1 MSDNVSA
8 MPMAPVDAMS
18 ADAPSGDAEPADSTA
33 KTVRS
38 AWPAGARGARA
49 ADVTGFVR
57 DWFARHEDELV
68 AFRRDLHMHPELGRQ
83 EHRTA
88 ERIAERLTAAG
99 LVPQRLTDIPGIW
112 CDIATGG
119 PGDATRTSRTG
130 SDPGGTPGEGPVV
143 MLRADMDALPLQD
156 AKDVPYASTVPGVC
170 HACGHDVHT
179 TVVLGAGLA
188 LAEYAR
194 THPLAGTV
202 RLLFQPAEE
211 TMPGGALEV
220 IDAGILK
227 PVDAALTVHCDPALD
242 VGTIGLRPGPIT
254 SAADLVEIMLAGPG
268 GHTSRPQNTVDLV
281 YAIGAL
287 ITQLPAALSRR
298 IDPRSGLALVWGQVQ
313 AGSVANAIPR
323 AGQLR
328 GTVRTLSRDT
338 WETAPELVEEL
349 AQQIAAPFGADI
361 VVDYRRGVPPVVNTT
376 DMVDVLDAAV
386 TETFGHD
393 AATTVAQSLGGED
406 FGWYLT
412 YVPGALAR
420 LGTRTPGGPTYD
432 LHQGDYAVDERA
444 IGVGVRLL
452 AGAAVESFT
461 QLAR

>member
-1 MSDNVSA
+1 MSDNVSTQ
-8 MPMAPVDAMS
+8 
-18 ADAPSGDAEPADSTA
+18 PAA
-33 KTVRS
+33 GLV
-38 AWPAGARGARA
+38 PAGLPAGNGEASSHRTGRREHA
-49 ADVTGFVR
+49 AVPRPAAPPAAQIAGFVR
-57 DWFARHEDELV
+57 EWFGRHEDELV

-88 ERIAERLTAAG
+88 DRIAARLRAAG
-99 LVPQRLTDIPGIW
+99 LRPQPLPDVPGMW
-112 CDIATGG
+112 CDIVADG
-119 PGDATRTSRTG
+119 PAGVTPASRVGDTDPARTPT
-130 SDPGGTPGEGPVV
+130 DGPVV

-156 AKDVPYASTVPGVC
+156 AKKVPYASTVPGVC

-194 THPLAGTV
+194 TRPLPGTV

-220 IDAGILK
+220 IEAGVLK
-227 PVDAALTVHCDPALD
+227 PVGAALTVHCDPALD
-242 VGTIGLRPGPIT
+242 VGTVGLRPGPIT
-254 SAADLVEIMLAGPG
+254 SAADLVEISVAGPG

-287 ITQLPAALSRR
+287 ITQLPAALGRR

-328 GTVRTLSRDT
+328 GTLRTLSRET
-338 WETAPELVEEL
+338 WEVAPDLVEAL
-349 AQQIAAPFGADI
+349 AQQIAGQYGADA
-361 VVDYRRGVPPVVNTT
+361 VVDYRRGVPPVVNSVEF
-376 DMVDVLDAAV
+376 VDAYDAAV
-386 TETFGHD
+386 TAAFGHS
-393 AATTVAQSLGGED
+393 AVATVAQSLGGEY

-412 YVPGALAR
+412 HVPGALAR
-420 LGTRTPGGPTYD
+420 LGTRTPGGPTFD
-432 LHQGDYAVDERA
+432 LHQGNYLVDEGV

-452 AGAAVESFT
+452 TGAALEAMNR
-461 QLAR
+461 L

>member
-8 MPMAPVDAMS
+8 QPATGSLQAGPS
-18 ADAPSGDAEPADSTA
+18 PSGRPVAAGVVAEPAA
-33 KTVRS
+33 GEAEPGR
-38 AWPAGARGARA
+38 PAPRGAGPARRASAPA
-49 ADVTGFVR
+49 ADIAGFVR
-57 DWFARHEDELV
+57 DWFGRHEDELV

-88 ERIAERLTAAG
+88 GRVAARLAAAG
-99 LVPQRLTDIPGIW
+99 LRPRPLPDVPGMW

-119 PGDATRTSRTG
+119 PADATD
-130 SDPGGTPGEGPVV
+130 SDGPVV

-188 LAEYAR
+188 LADYAR
-194 THPLAGTV
+194 AHPLPGAV

-211 TMPGGALEV
+211 TMPGGALEA
-220 IDAGILK
+220 IEAGVLK
-227 PVDAALTVHCDPALD
+227 PVGAALAVHCDPALD
-242 VGTIGLRPGPIT
+242 VGTVGLRPGPIT
-254 SAADLVEIMLAGPG
+254 SAADLVEISVAGPG

-281 YAIGAL
+281 YAMGAL
-287 ITQLPAALSRR
+287 ITQLPAALGRR

-328 GTVRTLSRDT
+328 GTLRTLSRET
-338 WETAPELVEEL
+338 WELAPDLVEAL
-349 AQQIAAPFGADI
+349 AQQIAGQFGADV
-361 VVDYRRGVPPVVNTT
+361 VVDYRRGVPPVVNSVEF
-376 DMVDVLDAAV
+376 VDAYDAAV
-386 TETFGHD
+386 NAAFGHT
-393 AATTVAQSLGGED
+393 AAATVAQSLGGED

-412 YVPGALAR
+412 HVPGALAR
-420 LGTRTPGGPTYD
+420 LGTRTPDGPTYD
-432 LHQGDYAVDERA
+432 LHQGDYLVDERA

-452 AGAAVESFT
+452 AGAALET
-461 QLAR
+461 MARL